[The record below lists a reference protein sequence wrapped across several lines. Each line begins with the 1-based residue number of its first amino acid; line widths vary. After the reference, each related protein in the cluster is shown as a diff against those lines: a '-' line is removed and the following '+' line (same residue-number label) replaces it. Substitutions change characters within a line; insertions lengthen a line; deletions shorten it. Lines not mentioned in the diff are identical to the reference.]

1 MTNSKRFIINVVSTA
16 IRVCG
21 ITMLPASFV
30 GLYYNETKSSL
41 ILFTIS
47 VITIT
52 IGRLVAKFF
61 ANPAEPPVTRARYA
75 AILITWLVLIFIG
88 MLPFYGAG
96 DNYSLIDSIVESC
109 AGFCTTGLS
118 VIPFS
123 SMPLCLQLWRC
134 LCSWIGGLLCVMLT
148 MSLSPSLLVTG
159 RKLFS
164 AEIPSLSM
172 LKESATYR
180 GVYFKLM
187 TVYSSVTLAG
197 FILLMI
203 FGMGK
208 FDAFTTAL
216 CSVSTS
222 GLPMFSIARSA
233 GFNWGIKIV
242 IMLMN
247 LLGSLNVALI
257 YIAALRGFKRACQN
271 NELNFFLRILLVSAA
286 VISLSQIWAQIS
298 SSGMNSLGTSMAQ
311 RTESILKIIADS
323 VMVSVSFSSTSG
335 FITTDHLHWTPLT
348 VTVLLII
355 SIIGACAVSTGGG
368 IKVSRL
374 VAVSKSIRL
383 GIYQHIHPN
392 AIKPVKVNG
401 KPLDSAV
408 VIRYSMY
415 MVLFLI
421 FTLFGA
427 LLLSLDTLSIE
438 QCFDLSTSMMT
449 TNGTVLSNLGN
460 GTQLFQS
467 LMPFSKV
474 VIVILMIAG
483 RIEIYP
489 VLMILFKSFWI
500 TKSND

>member
-148 MSLSPSLLVTG
+148 MSLTPSLLVTG

-187 TVYSSVTLAG
+187 TVYFSVTLGG
-197 FILLMI
+197 FILLI
-203 FGMGK
+203 VFGMGK
-208 FDAFTTAL
+208 FDALTTAL
-216 CSVSTS
+216 CSISTS
-222 GLPMFSIARSA
+222 GLPMFSVARSA

-242 IMLMN
+242 IMVMN
-247 LLGSLNVALI
+247 FLGSLNVALI
-257 YIAALRGFKRACQN
+257 YIASLRGIKRVCQN
-271 NELNFFLRILLVSAA
+271 NELNFFLRILLISTA
-286 VISLSQIWAQIS
+286 VISVSQIWTRIHGIGLGSAGDSPAQ
-298 SSGMNSLGTSMAQ
+298 MAGNIM
-311 RTESILKIIADS
+311 RIIADS
-323 VMVSVSFSSTSG
+323 IMVSVSFGSTSG
-335 FITTDHLHWTPLT
+335 FITSDYLNWTPLT
-348 VTVLLII
+348 TTVLLLI
-355 SIIGACAVSTGGG
+355 SMIGACAVSTGGG

-374 VAVSKSIRL
+374 AAVSKSIRL

-392 AIKPVKVNG
+392 AVKPVKING
-401 KPLDSAV
+401 KPLDSTV

-421 FTLFGA
+421 FILFGA

-438 QCFDLSTSMMT
+438 QCFDISTSMMT
-449 TNGTVLSNLGN
+449 TNGTVMSNLGN
-460 GTQLFQS
+460 GTQLFQD
-467 LMPFSKV
+467 LMPLSKV

-489 VLMILFKSFWI
+489 VLMVLFKSFWI

>member
-21 ITMLPASFV
+21 IAMLPASFV

-52 IGRLVAKFF
+52 IGRLVARFF

-96 DNYSLIDSIVESC
+96 DNYSLIDSVVESC

-148 MSLSPSLLVTG
+148 MSLTPSLLVTG

-187 TVYSSVTLAG
+187 TVYFSVTLAG
-197 FILLMI
+197 FILLMV

-208 FDAFTTAL
+208 FNALITAL
-216 CSVSTS
+216 CSISTS
-222 GLPMFSIARSA
+222 GLPMFSVDSSV
-233 GFNWGIKIV
+233 GFNWGIKTV
-242 IMLMN
+242 ITILN

-271 NELNFFLRILLVSAA
+271 NELNFFLKILLISTA
-286 VISLSQIWAQIS
+286 VISISQIWARINAI
-298 SSGMNSLGTSMAQ
+298 GPGSLGDSPAQ
-311 RTESILKIIADS
+311 KAESIMKMIADS
-323 VMVSVSFSSTSG
+323 IMVSVSFSSTSG
-335 FITTDHLHWTPLT
+335 FITSDHLHWTPLT
-348 VTVLLII
+348 TTVLLLI
-355 SIIGACAVSTGGG
+355 SMIGTCAVSTGGG

-383 GIYQHIHPN
+383 GIYQHVHPN
-392 AIKPVKVNG
+392 AVKPVKING

-421 FTLFGA
+421 FILFGA

-438 QCFDLSTSMMT
+438 QCIDISTSMMT
-449 TNGTVLSNLGN
+449 TNGTVMSNLSN
-460 GTQLFQS
+460 GTQLFQD